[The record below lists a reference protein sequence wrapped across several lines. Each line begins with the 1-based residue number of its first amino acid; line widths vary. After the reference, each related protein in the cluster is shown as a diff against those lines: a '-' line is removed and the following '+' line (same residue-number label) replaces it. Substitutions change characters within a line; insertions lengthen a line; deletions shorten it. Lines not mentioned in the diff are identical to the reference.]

1 MAKTR
6 IDSWAAKLAENEESE
21 WKLFYKAMRCQWQ
34 EAAAWAVK
42 EFDLPRM
49 PSRSSFYDWLKIM
62 RSKEHEHRMH
72 EAAIAA
78 AEAAA
83 LGKTVT
89 KDEALIAAF
98 KSLATE
104 AALRTDAKTATSFIQ
119 SAMAIKDR
127 LQKAEEIDL
136 KEKAQATKDDQ
147 LRLAREKFEAAE
159 KRLNAVAEAVKT
171 AKANGGGLTEETLK
185 KIEEAAGLL

>member
-6 IDSWAAKLAENEESE
+6 IDSWAAKLAENEEHE
-21 WKLFYKAMRCQWQ
+21 WKLFDKAKRCQWQ

-62 RSKEHEHRMH
+62 RSREHEHRMS
-72 EAAIAA
+72 EAAIAS

-98 KSLATE
+98 KSLATT
-104 AALRTDAKTATSFIQ
+104 AAMKTDAKTATSFIR

-159 KRLNAVAEAVKT
+159 KRLNAVADAVKT
-171 AKANGGGLTEETLK
+171 AKSKGGLTKETLK